1 MKKLLLLFVC
11 LFTIQSVVRANDDK
25 PIKVDQLPLATARL
39 LWLKWKPIGLIRVM
53 MSFLLMAIK

>member
-25 PIKVDQLPLATARL
+25 PIKVD
-39 LWLKWKPIGLIRVM
+39 
-53 MSFLLMAIK
+53 

>member
-25 PIKVDQLPLATARL
+25 PIKVDQLPQPAHQFVKSHFGDSKVAMAKMGNRL
-39 LWLKWKPIGLIRVM
+39 V
-53 MSFLLMAIK
+53 